1 MHKLA
6 NLSLANRA
14 LIALV
19 TVFVM
24 IFGVITTTQ
33 LKQELIPSLSIPT
46 AFVSSTYQGASPQ
59 VVDEKV
65 TVPVEQAVLT
75 VSGLEST
82 TSTSRA
88 GSSQVVVNFKY
99 GTNMANAQQQLQAAV
114 GRLGPVL
121 PDGVDAQVVTG
132 SLDDFPVQVL
142 SVTSSLSTRTLA
154 DRLTTIAQPELQ
166 KIDGVRSVGLS
177 GAPVRRVLVR
187 LDLDK
192 LSKAG
197 LSAQAVTQT
206 LQTAGSVASGGNLA
220 QDDRTITVNVGQ
232 RLTSAEDVAA
242 LPLVNA
248 AGKSYPLSDVASV
261 TDQDAPATS
270 ISRTDGKPSLTLA
283 VTKTPEGNTVEV
295 SNAVKDA
302 LPDLAKRLGG
312 DVVFTP
318 VFDQAPF
325 ITQSIDDLTT
335 EGGLGL
341 IMAVLVILLFL
352 LSVRS
357 TLVTAISIPV
367 SVLIT
372 MIGLRVGG
380 YSLNILTLGAL
391 TIAVGRVVDD
401 SIVVIENIKR
411 HLSYGEEKRTAI
423 LTAVREVAAAVTAAT
438 ITTVAVFLPI
448 GLVGGQVGELF
459 RPFAV
464 TVGLALVSS
473 LLVSLTIVPVLAFW
487 FLPSPRGIVDPVVVR
502 DRAEARERR
511 SWLQRGYVP
520 IIRSAVRHPV
530 VTLLIGLVVLG
541 GTGALAPY
549 LQTNFL
555 GSSGQNTL
563 TVTETFKPALSLD
576 ERSAQAA
583 QVEKALESVGG
594 VTTVQTTVGSNGGS
608 EAVFT
613 GQSSATAQFALTT
626 DPDGDQG
633 AIENDVRT
641 AVGRLSGLGDLSV
654 SATQGGGFGG
664 STVEVNVFGPDDK
677 TLTTATEAVLARMKA
692 VPGVTDVTSSLAADQ
707 PTIQVSVDR
716 AEAAK
721 YALSEADVAQQLRG
735 VLAPAQV
742 SSIETGGTTQNV
754 VLTTGDAPVGLAEL
768 RKAKINGTKVV
779 TRTATTPTRPGQP
792 SVPGTPVTSQEPT
805 EVALGDIATVTEKN
819 VATTV
824 ARNDGQRSATVSL
837 TPTEDNLRTVNA
849 DVTSA
854 LAAMSLPPGATTEL
868 GGVSADQSNAF
879 GQLGLAL
886 LVAVAIVYVVMVA
899 TFKSLIQ
906 PAILLV
912 SVPFAAT
919 GALIALLVTGTPL
932 GVPSLIG
939 LLMLVGIVVTNA
951 IVLIDLVN
959 TYRHQGQT
967 ISDALING
975 ARQRL
980 RPILMTAVATIL
992 ALTPMALG
1000 LTGGGV
1006 FISQPLAIVVMG
1018 GLISSTLLTLILVPV
1033 LYELI
1038 ERGKE
1043 RAHDRRERR
1052 RSVQGVRPTTPVSP
1066 SDVDQPVPVGPRH
1079 AAR

>member
-1 MHKLA
+1 MGKLA
-6 NLSLANRA
+6 DLSLRNRA

-24 IFGVITTTQ
+24 AFGVITTTQ
-33 LKQELIPSLSIPT
+33 LKRELIPSLSIPT
-46 AFVSSTYQGASPQ
+46 AFIASTYEGASPQ
-59 VVDEKV
+59 VVDERV
-65 TVPVEQAVLT
+65 TLAVEQAVLT
-75 VSGLEST
+75 VDGLEST
-82 TSTSRA
+82 GSTSTA
-88 GSSQVVVNFKY
+88 GSSQVVVNFAY

-114 GRLGPVL
+114 SRIAPTL
-121 PDGVDAQVVTG
+121 PDGVDSQVITG

-142 SVTSSLSTRTLA
+142 SVTSELAERTLA
-154 DRLTTIAQPELQ
+154 DRLTTIAQPELE
-166 KIDGVRSVGLS
+166 KVDGIRGVAVS
-177 GAPVRRVLVR
+177 GVPERRVLVR

-192 LSKAG
+192 LDKAG
-197 LSAQAVTQT
+197 LSAAAVSQT
-206 LQTAGSVASGGNLA
+206 LQAAGSVASGGNLA
-220 QDDRTITVNVGQ
+220 EDDRTITVNVGR
-232 RLTSAEDVAA
+232 RLTSAKGIAE

-248 AGKSYPLSDVASV
+248 DGDDYTISDVATV
-261 TDQDAPATS
+261 RAEDAPATS
-270 ISRTDGKPSLTLA
+270 ISRTDGKPSLTVA
-283 VTKTPEGNTVEV
+283 VTKTPAGNTVEV
-295 SNAVKDA
+295 SNAVTAA
-302 LPDLAKRLGG
+302 LPGLSERMGG
-312 DVVFTP
+312 GVTFTP

-325 ITQSIDDLTT
+325 ITQSIEDLTT

-341 IMAVLVILLFL
+341 VMAVLVILVFL

-411 HLSYGEEKRTAI
+411 HLSYGEEKLSAI
-423 LTAVREVAAAVTAAT
+423 RTAVREVAAAITAAT

-464 TVGLALVSS
+464 TVGLALLAS
-473 LLVSLTIVPVLAFW
+473 LLVSLTIVPVLAYW
-487 FLPSPRGIVDPVVVR
+487 FLRTPRGAVHADEVR
-502 DRAEARERR
+502 AQAEETERR
-511 SWLQRGYVP
+511 SRLQRGYVP
-520 IIRSAVRHPV
+520 LIRAAVAHPV
-530 VTLLIGLVVLG
+530 VTLLVGLLVLG
-541 GTGALAPY
+541 GTAALAPL

-563 TVTETFKPALSLD
+563 SVTQTFAPALSLD
-576 ERSAQAA
+576 TRARQAA
-583 QVEKALESVGG
+583 RVEAVLAKVKG
-594 VTTVQTTVGSNGGS
+594 VKTVQTTVGSSGGS

-613 GQSSATAQFALTT
+613 GQSAGTAQFALTT
-626 DPDGDQG
+626 DPDGEQDVIT
-633 AIENDVRT
+633 ADVRA
-641 AVGRLSGLGDLSV
+641 AVEPLRGVGQLGV
-654 SATQGGGFGG
+654 SATQGGGFGA
-664 STVEVNVFGPDDK
+664 STVDVNVFAPDDAI
-677 TLTTATEAVLARMKA
+677 LTEATKA
-692 VPGVTDVTSSLAADQ
+692 VLSRMRSVPGTADVTSSLAADQ

-716 AEAAK
+716 AKAAA
-721 YALSEADVAQQLRG
+721 YQLRESDVAQQLRG

-742 SSIETGGTTQNV
+742 STIETGGSTSDV
-754 VLTTGDAPVGLAEL
+754 VLSSGDAPVGLAEL
-768 RKAKINGTKVV
+768 RRTRMTGVRTV
-779 TRTATTPTRPGQP
+779 TRTPPSAPDPSGQP
-792 SVPGTPVTSQEPT
+792 VPPAVPVTTQEPT
-805 EVALGDIATVTEKN
+805 EVRLDDIADVTQ
-819 VATTV
+819 VDVVTTV
-824 ARNDGQRSATVSL
+824 SRTDGQRSATVAL
-837 TPTEDNLRTVNA
+837 TPTEDNLGAVNTA
-849 DVTSA
+849 VASA
-854 LAAMSLPPGATTEL
+854 MAEVRLPTGATTEI
-868 GGVSADQSNAF
+868 GGVSADQSKAF

-886 LVAVAIVYVVMVA
+886 LVAIAIVYVVMVA
-899 TFKSLIQ
+899 TFKSLLQ

-912 SVPFAAT
+912 SIPFAAT

-932 GVPSLIG
+932 GVPALIG

-959 TYRHQGQT
+959 TYREQGQSV
-967 ISDALING
+967 SDALVNG

-1018 GLISSTLLTLILVPV
+1018 GLISSTLLTLVLVPV

-1038 ERGKE
+1038 ERAKE
-1043 RAHDRRERR
+1043 RAAWRRELRDHERHPRR
-1052 RSVQGVRPTTPVSP
+1052 
-1066 SDVDQPVPVGPRH
+1066 
-1079 AAR
+1079 AAAAV